1 MLSYLQKFSASSH
14 WKRKCRCKSQ
24 TFRGKAEMHSLMQDL
39 RFSLRQIRRSPG
51 FMVTAVLTLALG
63 VGANTAI
70 FSLLDQA
77 LLRSLPVRAP
87 EQLVILSAPG
97 NAWEGS
103 SGNNGA
109 GVEKSFSYPM
119 YRDLRDR
126 STAFDGLIATA
137 PAEVGIARSGASDFA
152 HAEIVSGNYF
162 SVLGVSAAKGRLLSA
177 ADDTAPGNNP
187 VAVLSFNYWRTH
199 LAEDGSVVGQTL
211 SINGQPF
218 QIIGVSAPGFQS
230 AVWGQVPDVFVPM
243 SMLEQVRPGKGG
255 YLQNH
260 KARWMNIVGRMKQGE
275 TPARAQVTMAPLW
288 HALRAEELKAL
299 GTRSPRFVDEFLTR
313 SELQVLPGSKGLSYD
328 RDTLEKPLI
337 AVMAMAFLVLLIAAV
352 NVASLL
358 LVRSASRVREFSLR
372 YALGANVRRVVQQL
386 LLEGVLIGV
395 AGGVAGLLIAPM
407 CIRALVH
414 RLESDGSTAFST
426 TLDARLLGFNFAI
439 ALAVSVLFSL
449 APALQLIRPDI
460 VNALKQQTS
469 TVSGGTL
476 NFRRLIVSLQVGLSV
491 LLLVGSGLFVRT
503 MQNLRRVD
511 TGFDAS
517 HLITFHIDPLLSGY
531 AKDKI
536 PVLQQRVLDAMA
548 TLPGVQGVAAT
559 DDQELA
565 GNYHSGNV
573 TVEGY
578 NPPPD
583 EDYDV
588 EAPAINASFFRV
600 MEVPLLAGR
609 SFTEEDDSTHPLVGI
624 VNETFVK
631 HYFSSAAAGIGRR
644 VAQGAGNHLQYMTIV
659 GVSRDAKHGT
669 LREAAPPTLFTPLR
683 QQKTVDQLYLYLRTA
698 TPPEQTFAI
707 VREAMRQIDP
717 GLAVDAMRTMD
728 DQIDTTLSNERM
740 IELLAISFGLLATI
754 LAGVGLYGVLAFSTA
769 QRTREIG
776 IRIALGSSRLGVSGL
791 VLADVLRLAGIGIM
805 VAIPCSVLLGRLLRS
820 QLFGVSAADPF
831 TLGAVVLLIGFV
843 GLIAALI
850 PARRAAAVDPATAL
864 RTE

>member
-1 MLSYLQKFSASSH
+1 MQ
-14 WKRKCRCKSQ
+14 
-24 TFRGKAEMHSLMQDL
+24 SLMQDL

-97 NAWEGS
+97 KMWEGH

-109 GVEKSFSYPM
+109 GVEKSFSCPM

-126 STAFDGLIATA
+126 GTAFDGLIATA
-137 PAEVGIARSGASDFA
+137 PAEVGIARNGASNLA
-152 HAEIVSGNYF
+152 NAEIVSGNYF
-162 SVLGVSAAKGRLLSA
+162 SVLGVSPARGRLLTPT
-177 ADDTAPGNNP
+177 DDTTPGSNP
-187 VAVLSFNYWRTH
+187 VAVLSFNYWKTH
-199 LAEDGSVVGQTL
+199 LAADAGVVGQTL

-218 QIIGVSAPGFQS
+218 QIIGVSAPEFQS

-243 SMLEQVRPGKGG
+243 SMLEQVRPGRGT
-255 YLQNH
+255 YLQDH
-260 KARWMNIVGRMKQGE
+260 KSRWMNIIGRLKPGE
-275 TPARAQVTMAPLW
+275 TPERAQVAMAPLW
-288 HALRAEELKAL
+288 HALRADELKAL
-299 GTRSPRFVDEFLTR
+299 GTRSPRFVDDFLTR
-313 SELQVLPGSKGLSYD
+313 SELLVLPGSNGLSYN
-328 RDTLEKPLI
+328 RDGLEKPLY

-358 LVRSASRVREFSLR
+358 LVRSAARVREFSLR
-372 YALGANVRRVVQQL
+372 YALGANARRVVQQL
-386 LLEGVLIGV
+386 LLEGVLIGI
-395 AGGVAGLLIAPM
+395 AGGAAGLMIAPV
-407 CIRALVH
+407 CIRVLVH
-414 RLESDGSTAFST
+414 RLDPDTALAFST
-426 TLDARLLGFNFAI
+426 ALDARLLVFNFAI

-469 TVSGGTL
+469 TTSGGTL

-503 MQNLRRVD
+503 MQNLRHVD
-511 TGFDAS
+511 AGFNTS

-531 AKDKI
+531 AKEKI
-536 PVLQQRVLDAMA
+536 PLLQQNVLETMA
-548 TLPGVQGVAAT
+548 ALPGVQAVGAT

-565 GNYHSGNV
+565 DNNHSGNV

-588 EAPAINASFFRV
+588 EVPAVNAGFFHA
-600 MEVPLLAGR
+600 MQVPLLAGR

-631 HYFSSAAAGIGRR
+631 HYFSSPAAAVGKR
-644 VAQGAGNHLQYMTIV
+644 VAQGGGNHLQFMTIV
-659 GVSRDAKHGT
+659 GVSRDTKHMT
-669 LREAAPPTLFTPLR
+669 LREAAPPTLFTPLQ
-683 QQKTVDQLYLYLRTA
+683 QQKTVDQLYLYLRTN
-698 TPPEQTFAI
+698 TPPEQTFAV
-707 VREAMRQIDP
+707 VRRAMKQIDA

-728 DQIDTTLSNERM
+728 DQIETTLTNERM
-740 IELLAISFGLLATI
+740 IELLAISFGLLATV
-754 LAGVGLYGVLAFSTA
+754 LAGVGLYGVLAYSTA
-769 QRTREIG
+769 QRTKEIG
-776 IRIALGSSRLGVSGL
+776 IRIALGSTRLGVTRL
-791 VLADVLRLAGIGIM
+791 VLADVLRLAGIGIA
-805 VAIPCSVLLGRLLRS
+805 VAIPCSVMLSRLLRS
-820 QLFGVSAADPF
+820 QLFGVSNADPV
-831 TLGAVVLLIGFV
+831 TLCVVAFLIV
-843 GLIAALI
+843 LVALVAAI
-850 PARRAAAVDPATAL
+850 VPARRATAVDPTTAL
-864 RTE
+864 RVE

>member
-1 MLSYLQKFSASSH
+1 MQ
-14 WKRKCRCKSQ
+14 
-24 TFRGKAEMHSLMQDL
+24 SLMQDL
-39 RFSLRQIRRSPG
+39 RFSLHQIRRSPG

-77 LLRSLPVRAP
+77 LLRSLSVRAP

-97 NAWEGS
+97 KAWEGS

-126 STAFDGLIATA
+126 GTAFDGLIATA
-137 PAEVGIARSGASDFA
+137 PAEVGIARNGASNLA

-162 SVLGVSAAKGRLLSA
+162 SVLGVPAAKGRLLTA
-177 ADDTAPGNNP
+177 ADDTTPGSNP
-187 VAVLSFNYWRTH
+187 VAVLSFNYWKTR
-199 LAEDGSVVGQTL
+199 LAADAGVVGQTL
-211 SINGQPF
+211 SINGRPF
-218 QIIGVSAPGFQS
+218 QIIGVSAPAFQS

-243 SMLEQVRPGKGG
+243 SMLEQVRPGKGS

-260 KARWMNIVGRMKQGE
+260 KARWMNIVGRMKPGE
-275 TPARAQVTMAPLW
+275 PPERAQVAMAPLW

-313 SELQVLPGSKGLSYD
+313 SELQVLPGSKGVSYS
-328 RDTLEKPLI
+328 RDTLEKPLL

-372 YALGANVRRVVQQL
+372 YALGANAPRVVQQL
-386 LLEGVLIGV
+386 LLEGVLIGI
-395 AGGVAGLLIAPM
+395 AGGVAGLLIAPA
-407 CIRALVH
+407 CIRMLVH
-414 RLESDGSTAFST
+414 RLDSDASTAFST

-449 APALQLIRPDI
+449 APAVQLIRPDI

-469 TVSGGTL
+469 TVAGGTL
-476 NFRRLIVSLQVGLSV
+476 SFRRLIVSLQVGLSV

-503 MQNLRRVD
+503 MQNLRWVD
-511 TGFDAS
+511 TGFNAS
-517 HLITFHIDPLLSGY
+517 HLITFHIDPLLSGC
-531 AKDKI
+531 AKGKI

-548 TLPGVQGVAAT
+548 TLPGVQAVAAT

-565 GNYHSGNV
+565 GNYHGGNV

-578 NPPPD
+578 NAPPD

-588 EAPAINASFFRV
+588 EVPAINAGFFHA
-600 MEVPLLAGR
+600 MQVPLLAGR
-609 SFTEEDDSTHPLVGI
+609 SFTEEDDGTHPPVGI
-624 VNETFVK
+624 VNETLVK
-631 HYFSSAAAGIGRR
+631 HYFSSTADGIGRR

-659 GVSRDAKHGT
+659 GVSRDAKHGN

-683 QQKTVDQLYLYLRTA
+683 QQKTVDQLYLYLRTT

-707 VREAMRQIDP
+707 VRQAMKQIDP
-717 GLAVDAMRTMD
+717 GLAVDALRTMD
-728 DQIDTTLSNERM
+728 DQIETTLSNERM
-740 IELLAISFGLLATI
+740 IELLAISFGLLATL
-754 LAGVGLYGVLAFSTA
+754 LAGVGLYGVLAYSTA

-776 IRIALGSSRLGVSGL
+776 IRIALGSSRLGVSRL
-791 VLADVLRLAGIGIM
+791 VLADVLRLAGIGIV

-831 TLGAVVLLIGFV
+831 TLGGVILLIAVVALV
-843 GLIAALI
+843 AAIL
-850 PARRAAAVDPATAL
+850 PAHRASTVDPTTAL
-864 RTE
+864 RSE